1 MSEAFHF
8 DPFDTQ
14 FYEDP
19 YPSYQIMRRQYPVY
33 KCEVESHR
41 VWPHYWIISRG
52 NDVKEALADWQTFS
66 SARGTLI
73 DTDISLIPLNIF
85 NMDPPRHDELRA
97 ILARVLTAKKIA
109 DLEPSI
115 RRHSQQLINR
125 FMGRSSAEVVS
136 EYAHLIPTYTLC
148 ELLGLPQQDQS
159 KFLKW
164 NLDTLA
170 GADFTSDIALNAYA
184 EMEAYWK
191 DLVVERRRHQT
202 RDLISQI
209 LHAQVKGEQL
219 SDEEIVGFVSLL
231 HDASQNTTMN
241 MISNSIIALA
251 RHPEQRQKLVDNPE
265 LWPNAVEELLRYISP
280 VQGLARCTTRD
291 VEVSGV
297 TIPEGDQVLLLYGS
311 ANHDENDY
319 VNPDKLDFERVV
331 KAHRA
336 FGHGIHHCLGQ
347 AVAKLETRV
356 ALQLLIENLGQ
367 WQIDEAS
374 IVRNQLVPTRG
385 VATATIHFD
394 AQG

>member
-1 MSEAFHF
+1 MSEGFYF
-8 DPFDTQ
+8 DPLDAQ
-14 FYEDP
+14 FFEDP
-19 YPSYQIMRRQYPVY
+19 YPSYQVLRREHPVY
-33 KCEVESHR
+33 KVEVKNHR

-52 NDVKEALADWQTFS
+52 SDVKEALADWQTFS

-109 DLEPSI
+109 DLEPAI
-115 RRHSQQLINR
+115 RQHSQYLIDK
-125 FMGRSSAEVVS
+125 FKAHGSADIVS
-136 EYAHLIPTYTLC
+136 EYAHLIPTYTMC
-148 ELLGLPQQDQS
+148 ELLGLPQEDQQ

-170 GADFTSDIALNAYA
+170 GADFTSDAALNAYA

-191 DLVVERRRHQT
+191 DLVVERRRNQT
-202 RDLISQI
+202 SDLISQI
-209 LHAQVKGEQL
+209 LHAQGKGEDL
-219 SDEEIVGFVSLL
+219 RDEASVGFVSLL

-251 RHPEQRQKLVDNPE
+251 RDPDQCQKLRDNPE

-297 TIPEGDQVLLLYGS
+297 TIPKGDQVLLMYGA

-319 VNPDKLDFERVV
+319 LNPQTLDFDRTV
-331 KAHRA
+331 KSHRA
-336 FGHGIHHCLGQ
+336 FGYGIHHCLGQ

-356 ALQLLIENLGQ
+356 ALQLLLENLGQ
-367 WQIDEAS
+367 WQIDESS

-385 VATATIHFD
+385 VATAKIYFD
-394 AQG
+394 VKG